1 MYLPPIEERATDTN
15 TSLLQVHIS
24 PAGEGPLEGVGFL
37 RKDAAAQDGG
47 AWTRRGDTVW
57 GEVSVASR
65 TGAEAG
71 HSAARGWAGR
81 AVRECKMPTTVYGA
95 RRMLAVGLLRE
106 LHRAWPVEVE
116 DKLPLSFGTGTQD
129 VVRGLY
135 SRYPWTPSSNT
146 GLCAQKW
153 FSAKY

>member
-15 TSLLQVHIS
+15 SSLLRVHIS

-47 AWTRRGDTVW
+47 AWTRRGDTDW

-71 HSAARGWAGR
+71 HSAARGDGLEGLCGNAR
-81 AVRECKMPTTVYGA
+81 CRPPSMEREGFSQWVC
-95 RRMLAVGLLRE
+95 
-106 LHRAWPVEVE
+106 
-116 DKLPLSFGTGTQD
+116 FGS
-129 VVRGLY
+129 Y
-135 SRYPWTPSSNT
+135 T
-146 GLCAQKW
+146 GLGPWRWKMSCPSALAQGPRM
-153 FSAKY
+153 